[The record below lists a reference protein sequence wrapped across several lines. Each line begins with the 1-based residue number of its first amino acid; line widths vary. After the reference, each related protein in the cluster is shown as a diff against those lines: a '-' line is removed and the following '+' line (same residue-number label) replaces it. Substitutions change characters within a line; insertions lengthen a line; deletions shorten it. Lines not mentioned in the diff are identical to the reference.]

1 VNDELPAD
9 VSQDAIAEVDA
20 ATDIDEAAIRRMH
33 AVAQLLD
40 DGIRLPVVGV
50 RIGLDPILGVLPVA
64 GDTAMAVV
72 GLYIVVES
80 ARQGVSYW
88 TIARMLLNILVDAAI
103 GSVPV
108 VGDLF
113 DVAFRA
119 HRRNL
124 NLALSDLDV
133 TLAIEE

>member
-1 VNDELPAD
+1 MDDELPAD
-9 VSQDAIAEVDA
+9 VSRDAIAEMDA

-33 AVAQLLD
+33 AVVRLLD

-50 RIGLDPILGVLPVA
+50 RVGLDPIVGVLPVA

-72 GLYIVVES
+72 GLYIVAES
-80 ARQGVSYW
+80 ARQGVSFL
-88 TIARMLLNILVDAAI
+88 TIARMLLNILIDATV
-103 GSVPV
+103 GSIPV

-124 NLALSDLDV
+124 DLALADLGV
-133 TLAIEE
+133 TLDLED

>member
-1 VNDELPAD
+1 VSDELPAD
-9 VSQDAIAEVDA
+9 VSGDAVTAVDA

-50 RIGLDPILGVLPVA
+50 RVGLDPIVGVLPVA

-72 GLYIVVES
+72 GLYIVAES

-88 TIARMLLNILVDAAI
+88 TIARMLLNILVDAAV
-103 GSVPV
+103 GSVPI

-124 NLALSDLDV
+124 NLALSDLGV
-133 TLAIEE
+133 TLDLED

>member
-1 VNDELPAD
+1 MNDELPAD

>member
-1 VNDELPAD
+1 MNDELPAD

-88 TIARMLLNILVDAAI
+88 TIARMLLNVLVDAAI

-133 TLAIEE
+133 TLALEE

>member
-1 VNDELPAD
+1 MNDELPAD

-72 GLYIVVES
+72 GLYIVAES

-88 TIARMLLNILVDAAI
+88 TIARMLLNVLVDAAI

>member
-133 TLAIEE
+133 TLALEE

>member
-1 VNDELPAD
+1 VSDELPAD
-9 VSQDAIAEVDA
+9 VSGDAVTAVDA

-50 RIGLDPILGVLPVA
+50 RVGLDPIVGVLPVA

-88 TIARMLLNILVDAAI
+88 TIARMLLNILVDAAV
-103 GSVPV
+103 GSVPI

-124 NLALSDLDV
+124 NLALSDLGV
-133 TLAIEE
+133 TLDLED

>member
-1 VNDELPAD
+1 MDDELPAD
-9 VSQDAIAEVDA
+9 VSRDAIAEVDA

-33 AVAQLLD
+33 AVVRLLD

-50 RIGLDPILGVLPVA
+50 RVGLDPIVGVLPVA

-72 GLYIVVES
+72 GLYIVAES
-80 ARQGVSYW
+80 ARQGVSFL
-88 TIARMLLNILVDAAI
+88 TIARMLLNILIDATV
-103 GSVPV
+103 GSIPV

-124 NLALSDLDV
+124 DLALADLGV
-133 TLAIEE
+133 TLDLED

>member
-72 GLYIVVES
+72 GLYIVAES

>member
-1 VNDELPAD
+1 VDDELPAD
-9 VSQDAIAEVDA
+9 VSRDAIAEVDA

-33 AVAQLLD
+33 AVVRLLD

-50 RIGLDPILGVLPVA
+50 RVGLDPIVGVLPVA

-72 GLYIVVES
+72 GLYIVAES
-80 ARQGVSYW
+80 ARQGVSFL
-88 TIARMLLNILVDAAI
+88 TIARMLLNILIDATV
-103 GSVPV
+103 GSIPV

-124 NLALSDLDV
+124 DLALADLGV
-133 TLAIEE
+133 TLDLED